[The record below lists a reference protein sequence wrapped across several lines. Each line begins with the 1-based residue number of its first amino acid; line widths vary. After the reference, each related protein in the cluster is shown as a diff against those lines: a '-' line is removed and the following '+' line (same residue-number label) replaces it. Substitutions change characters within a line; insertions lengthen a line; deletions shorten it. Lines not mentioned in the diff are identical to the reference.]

1 MIIYPAVELKDLI
14 YADRHGW
21 LGALV
26 EAAGGVLLRPEA
38 LLGRVFRSGVPIR
51 EYLARRGVPRDLL
64 GRLVLMMDHGI
75 GADFSEYFGID
86 KSPRNLVAVYARLGV
101 DLGVAFD
108 VPAKLQLQAAIGL
121 ATAGRADVSIDSE
134 LRGVVRELAESL
146 GRRRT
151 AREVGDWLVK
161 HEGVVRDMSR
171 VGVEVTLRRLGEML
185 DYAAKLGFNG
195 LVPVIQGLFKE
206 DIEYCAREA
215 LRLALQYGR
224 EWVVAVGTGGRAL
237 SHSDIA
243 NIAHAVR
250 AVREYSRRYG
260 LSVRIHLLGWSS
272 PNTLP
277 PTIAGEVYSADSV
290 TPRRRAVE
298 GRIYLVEGGKLVL
311 KPVNRISEGDYACG
325 CPACRRPDLRR
336 YVLEPTG
343 SRRAHARLAHNTYV
357 LQSFI
362 NKSIQASVAID
373 EVVRGE

>member
-1 MIIYPAVELKDLI
+1 VIIYPAVELKDLI
-14 YADRHGW
+14 YAHIHGW

-38 LLGRVFRSGVPIR
+38 LLGRVFRSGVSIR

-101 DLGVAFD
+101 NLGIAFD
-108 VPAKLQLQAAIGL
+108 VPVKLQVQAVIDL
-121 ATAGRADVSIDSE
+121 ATVGRADVNIDSE
-134 LRGVVRELAESL
+134 LRGVVREVVESL
-146 GRRRT
+146 GRRS

-161 HEGVVRDMSR
+161 HEGVVRGISR

-185 DYAAKLGFNG
+185 DYASRLGFAG

-206 DIEYCAREA
+206 DIEYCAKEA
-215 LRLALQYGR
+215 LRLVSQYGR
-224 EWVVAVGTGGRAL
+224 EWVVAIGTGGRAL
-237 SHSDIA
+237 SRSDIA

-250 AVREYSRRYG
+250 AVREYSRKYG

-336 YVLEPTG
+336 YVLEPRST
-343 SRRAHARLAHNTYV
+343 RRAHARLVHNTYV

-362 NKSIQASVAID
+362 NKSIQSSVAID
-373 EVVRGE
+373 EVVRGG

>member
-14 YADRHGW
+14 YAHRHGW

-38 LLGRVFRSGVPIR
+38 LLGRVFRAGVPIR

-64 GRLVLMMDHGI
+64 GRLLLMMDHGI

-86 KSPRNLVAVYARLGV
+86 KSPRNLVTVYARLGV
-101 DLGVAFD
+101 NLGIAFD
-108 VPAKLQLQAAIGL
+108 VPVKLQIQAVMDL
-121 ATAGRADVSIDSE
+121 ATAGKTDVNIDSE
-134 LRGVVRELAESL
+134 LRSVVREVVEAL
-146 GRRRT
+146 GQRRG
-151 AREVGDWLVK
+151 AREVEDWLVK
-161 HEGVVRDMSR
+161 HEGVARALSR

-185 DYAAKLGFNG
+185 DYAAKLNFNG
-195 LVPVIQGLFKE
+195 LVPVVQGLFKE

-215 LRLALQYGR
+215 LRLASQYGR
-224 EWVVAVGTGGRAL
+224 EWVVAIGTGGRAL

-243 NIAHAVR
+243 NIAYAVR
-250 AVREYSRRYG
+250 AVREYSRMFG
-260 LSVRIHLLGWSS
+260 VGVKVHLLGWSS

-311 KPVNRISEGDYACG
+311 KPVNRINEGDYACG

-343 SRRAHARLAHNTYV
+343 SRRAHARLVHNTYV

-362 NKSIQASVAID
+362 NKSIQSSVAID
-373 EVVRGE
+373 EVVRGG

>member
-1 MIIYPAVELKDLI
+1 VIIYPAVELKDLI
-14 YADRHGW
+14 YAHIHGW

-38 LLGRVFRSGVPIR
+38 LLGRVFRSGVSIR

-86 KSPRNLVAVYARLGV
+86 KSPRNLVTVYAKLGV
-101 DLGVAFD
+101 NLGIAFD
-108 VPAKLQLQAAIGL
+108 VPVKLQLQAAIDL
-121 ATAGRADVSIDSE
+121 ATAGRADVNIDSE
-134 LRGVVRELAESL
+134 LRSVVREVVESL
-146 GRRRT
+146 GQRRT

-161 HEGVVRDMSR
+161 HEGVVRAISR

-185 DYAAKLGFNG
+185 DYASRLGFTG

-206 DIEYCAREA
+206 DIEYCAKEA
-215 LRLALQYGR
+215 LRLVSQYGR
-224 EWVVAVGTGGRAL
+224 EWVVAIGTGGRAL
-237 SHSDIA
+237 SRSDIA

-250 AVREYSRRYG
+250 AVREYSRKYG

-336 YVLEPTG
+336 YVLEPRST
-343 SRRAHARLAHNTYV
+343 RRAHARLVHNTYV

-362 NKSIQASVAID
+362 NKSIQSSVAID
-373 EVVRGE
+373 EVVRGG

>member
-1 MIIYPAVELKDLI
+1 VIIYPAIELKDLI
-14 YADRHGW
+14 YANRHGW

-38 LLGRVFRSGVPIR
+38 MLGRVFRSGVPIR

-64 GRLVLMMDHGI
+64 GRLLLMMDHGI
-75 GADFSEYFGID
+75 GTDFSDAFGID
-86 KSPRNLVAVYARLGV
+86 KSPRNLVTVYNRLGV

-108 VPAKLQLQAAIGL
+108 VPVKLQVQAVIDL
-121 ATAGRADVSIDSE
+121 ATVGRTGVNIDSE
-134 LRGVVRELAESL
+134 LRGVVREVVESL
-146 GRRRT
+146 GQRRT

-171 VGVEVTLRRLGEML
+171 VSVEVTLRRLGEML

-195 LVPVIQGLFKE
+195 LVPVVQGLFKE

-215 LRLALQYGR
+215 LRLASQYGR
-224 EWVVAVGTGGRAL
+224 EWFVAIGTGGRAL
-237 SHSDIA
+237 GRSDIA

-250 AVREYSRRYG
+250 AVREYSKKYG

-298 GRIYLVEGGKLVL
+298 GRIYMVEGGKLVL
-311 KPVNRISEGDYACG
+311 KPVNRISEGDYACD
-325 CPACRRPDLRR
+325 CPVCRRSDLRR

-362 NKSIQASVAID
+362 NKSIQSSVAID
-373 EVVRGE
+373 EVVRGG

>member
-1 MIIYPAVELKDLI
+1 MFIYPAVELKDLI
-14 YADRHGW
+14 YANRYGW

-38 LLGRVFRSGVPIR
+38 LLGRVFRAGLSIR

-64 GRLVLMMDHGI
+64 GRLLLMMDHGI
-75 GADFSEYFGID
+75 EAGDFSGYFGID
-86 KSPRNLVAVYARLGV
+86 KSPRNLVVVYARLGV

-108 VPAKLQLQAAIGL
+108 VPVKLQMQAVIDL
-121 ATAGRADVSIDSE
+121 ATAGRAGVNIDNE
-134 LRGVVRELAESL
+134 LRSVVREVVESL
-146 GRRRT
+146 GR
-151 AREVGDWLVK
+151 ARDVEDWLVK
-161 HEGVVRDMSR
+161 HEGAVRDLSR
-171 VGVEVTLRRLGEML
+171 AAVEVTLRRLAEML
-185 DYAAKLGFNG
+185 DYASRLGFAG

-215 LRLALQYGR
+215 LRLASQYGR
-224 EWVVAVGTGGRAL
+224 EWVVAIGTGGRAL
-237 SHSDIA
+237 GRGDIA

-277 PTIAGEVYSADSV
+277 PTIAGGVYSADSV

-298 GRIYLVEGGKLVL
+298 GRIYMVEGGKLVL
-311 KPVNRISEGDYACG
+311 KPVNRISEGDYACD
-325 CPACRRPDLRR
+325 CPVCRRSDLRR

-362 NKSIQASVAID
+362 NKSIQSSVAID
-373 EVVRGE
+373 EVVRGG